1 MVKIFEQW
9 AGSVFLILAL
19 FAVLFWNLFS
29 GPKSIASYLPPDTIA
44 FAEFDARL
52 DGEALAS
59 FQLLSEQ
66 SNGKWPTV
74 ASLVQHVNS
83 FFNVDFVNDIYPWI
97 SGRIGF
103 ALLGDRRS
111 AIFLE
116 VKDEELALDFFRS
129 RRISGIEETLQ
140 EKVIDGVTTYQ
151 YPASSPTV
159 LFALGN
165 SVVVASD
172 ETAAAAILQA
182 RRRSLSSDEAFLRV
196 ARGFSRHSFGLVYG
210 KPAELFLLRDN
221 ASMSPTVSPVESP
234 LQPLMRSLVQH
245 FSREAVGIDILND
258 MIFIQHHA
266 LFSENVRS
274 KNLIFPVH
282 GEKYR
287 ASLAR
292 SFSDKTE
299 FFAGGANFK
308 RTSEIIDI
316 LTAPA
321 RLDAFLRSW
330 MPLYDTL
337 KNFPVDEYAI
347 GNEGGQWKALSSANS
362 SPLSGRSLRDTP
374 HFARQLK
381 HTDDILFMRT
391 DFGELSF
398 GSHAD
403 QDMLETLILISP

>member
-1 MVKIFEQW
+1 
-9 AGSVFLILAL
+9 
-19 FAVLFWNLFS
+19 
-29 GPKSIASYLPPDTIA
+29 
-44 FAEFDARL
+44 
-52 DGEALAS
+52 
-59 FQLLSEQ
+59 
-66 SNGKWPTV
+66 
-74 ASLVQHVNS
+74 
-83 FFNVDFVNDIYPWI
+83 
-97 SGRIGF
+97 
-103 ALLGDRRS
+103 
-111 AIFLE
+111 
-116 VKDEELALDFFRS
+116 
-129 RRISGIEETLQ
+129 
-140 EKVIDGVTTYQ
+140 
-151 YPASSPTV
+151 
-159 LFALGN
+159 
-165 SVVVASD
+165 
-172 ETAAAAILQA
+172 
-182 RRRSLSSDEAFLRV
+182 
-196 ARGFSRHSFGLVYG
+196 
-210 KPAELFLLRDN
+210 
-221 ASMSPTVSPVESP
+221 
-234 LQPLMRSLVQH
+234 
-245 FSREAVGIDILND
+245 VGIDILND